1 MKFNLKNRPTEVFE
15 LTRESMF
22 QKLREWI
29 QWAEGLEIELRQKL
43 EKYEKEVEFCQKNL
57 GLFSAT
63 PFLAQIKL
71 IKEILGEKNE
81 G

>member
-1 MKFNLKNRPTEVFE
+1 MKFNLKNRP
-15 LTRESMF
+15 
-22 QKLREWI
+22 KLRATLLGYSYSDVCKFEEWF
-29 QWAEGLEIELRQKL
+29 EGFEKELRQKL

>member
-1 MKFNLKNRPTEVFE
+1 MKFNLKNRPKEFCPDYIEWWFE
-15 LTRESMF
+15 GFE
-22 QKLREWI
+22 K
-29 QWAEGLEIELRQKL
+29 ELRQKL

-71 IKEILGEKNE
+71 IKEILGENQNE